1 MICNASN
8 FNLKIEPKNAIKFV
22 NIAKELLNE
31 ANTSIG
37 FEHPTITGLNYL
49 SFCQFI
55 EPLKKNDQSVLTGLN
70 TVVIRPGKLD
80 RSPCGTGTSAR
91 LAVMK
96 EKNEIQINE
105 EFISKSI
112 IGSTFKASIEK
123 EVQINNK
130 NCIIP
135 KITGSA
141 FITGKQNL
149 FIDRDDPFPEGY
161 RLNDTWPDSS
171 T

>member
-1 MICNASN
+1 MR
-8 FNLKIEPKNAIKFV
+8 
-22 NIAKELLNE
+22 E
-31 ANTSIG
+31 ANFTFG
-37 FEHPTITGLNYL
+37 FEHPTIEGLNYL
-49 SFCQFI
+49 SFCQFV
-55 EPLKKNDQSVLTGLN
+55 EPLEKNTKSILTGLN

-105 EFISKSI
+105 EFISRSI

-123 EVQINNK
+123 EVLINNK

-135 KITGSA
+135 RITGSA

-149 FIDRDDPFPEGY
+149 YIDKDDPFPEGY
-161 RLNDTWPDSS
+161 RLNDTWPDL
-171 T
+171 

>member
-1 MICNASN
+1 MICNAN
-8 FNLKIEPKNAIKFV
+8 DFNLKIEPKNAINFV
-22 NIAKELLNE
+22 KIAKELLLE
-31 ANTSIG
+31 ANLTIG
-37 FEHPTITGLNYL
+37 FEHPTIEGLNYL
-49 SFCQFI
+49 SFCQFV
-55 EPLKKNDQSVLTGLN
+55 EPLEKNTKSILTGLN

-105 EFISKSI
+105 EFISRSI

-123 EVQINNK
+123 EVLINNK

-135 KITGSA
+135 RITGSA

-149 FIDRDDPFPEGY
+149 YIDKDDPFPEGY
-161 RLNDTWPDSS
+161 RLNDTWPDL
-171 T
+171 